1 MLICSFRFERSRVS
15 GTPFDWKIRHFL
27 LVIRLIMIYVKV
39 LRIILERMFSFNM
52 VVSLLHCAL
61 FSATSGLNALPSISR
76 DSPLPVNLPP
86 VSPKVWGNFADSI
99 MHYVKR
105 YCLERNTVRARH
117 KVRDFSLFLVLKN
130 YYKAFQKIIHDEKI
144 KCL

>member
-1 MLICSFRFERSRVS
+1 M
-15 GTPFDWKIRHFL
+15 
-27 LVIRLIMIYVKV
+27 
-39 LRIILERMFSFNM
+39 
-52 VVSLLHCAL
+52 LHCAL

-117 KVRDFSLFLVLKN
+117 KVRDFSLFLVLCSSVHSDLSALGSLEHHLIGR
-130 YYKAFQKIIHDEKI
+130 YVIFF
-144 KCL
+144 

>member
-1 MLICSFRFERSRVS
+1 M
-15 GTPFDWKIRHFL
+15 
-27 LVIRLIMIYVKV
+27 
-39 LRIILERMFSFNM
+39 
-52 VVSLLHCAL
+52 LHCAL

-117 KVRDFSLFLVLKN
+117 KVRDFSLFLVVTTNRKYTAGCERDL
-130 YYKAFQKIIHDEKI
+130 AEILVHLDWAERSVRTGTVGPA
-144 KCL
+144 